1 LQAVVPPRHAV
12 APMTADVR
20 RSPRRGTSSACAT
33 KGMHLTARTRD
44 RACLRDASF
53 ARSFDPCSSIL
64 TTLCGESFGGEALE
78 LVSRLG
84 KLAKARG
91 TSTGTGLNGRN
102 AARHVSPLC
111 FRKETERRDASRKG
125 RRSRPPSLRG
135 LKSSGLV
142 ARTSNCSCRS
152 QQATSWPRISSAY
165 ALQKERSGSS
175 ERGSSSERLPADETV
190 GGYFGRRDDS
200 RVGLTGEKTGEDR
213 HRPTVARE
221 RHQRS

>member
-1 LQAVVPPRHAV
+1 VTLEWRPGSVRLAGSGSSTACGRTDDSGCPKVAEEGNVISMRH
-12 APMTADVR
+12 
-20 RSPRRGTSSACAT
+20 

-78 LVSRLG
+78 SVSRLG

-91 TSTGTGLNGRN
+91 TNTGTGLNGRN
-102 AARHVSPLC
+102 AACHVSPLC
-111 FRKETERRDASRKG
+111 FRKETGRRDASRKG

-152 QQATSWPRISSAY
+152 R
-165 ALQKERSGSS
+165 
-175 ERGSSSERLPADETV
+175 
-190 GGYFGRRDDS
+190 
-200 RVGLTGEKTGEDR
+200 
-213 HRPTVARE
+213 
-221 RHQRS
+221 